1 MIFLFSLVGALSLS
15 AVPLVL
21 GWRRTAG
28 EAEMARALG
37 LSLPKKRLDPERYAR
52 QTGTGLNARQLA
64 LGFLGWILGG
74 VIAGARF
81 GWAGV
86 LLFGLGGGLLFG
98 GSLSGRRE
106 DLRMV
111 QAKDILR
118 AMGVLEAL
126 LSQGRSLT
134 ESLAEA
140 AGATGPQGRL
150 VLEDLLAG
158 LRAAAV
164 DAQAEAVRVWTLT
177 WSSPAVDLVGTAL
190 LAALQDRIE
199 ITPLVGSLR
208 AMLTGVVEVLSR
220 ARAAAKGVEWQ
231 ARFLAVFPPGVLAAI
246 ALTTPDMGAVYG
258 ERPVLLLPVLGG
270 SAVSYFLS
278 MQMIRKGL
286 SMDASLGLLG
296 GEEGLIRL
304 ERMGRVL

>member
-1 MIFLFSLVGALSLS
+1 MSVLLSLVGALGL
-15 AVPLVL
+15 AAIPLVL

-37 LSLPKKRLDPERYAR
+37 LAAAKKGPDIEKIAR
-52 QTGTGLNARQLA
+52 QSGTGLSVRQLT
-64 LGFLGWILGG
+64 LGLLLWTGIGA
-74 VIAGARF
+74 IAGARF
-81 GWAGV
+81 GWAGT

-98 GSLSGRRE
+98 GTLSSRRE
-106 DLRMV
+106 DLRMM

-134 ESLAEA
+134 DALAESA
-140 AGATGPQGRL
+140 SATGPQGRL
-150 VLEDLLAG
+150 VLEDLIIR

-164 DAQAEAVRVWTLT
+164 DAQAEAVRNWTET

-199 ITPLVGSLR
+199 ITPLVGALR
-208 AMLTGVVEVLSR
+208 GMLTGVVEVLSR

-231 ARFLAVFPPGVLAAI
+231 ARFLAMFPPSVLAAI

-258 ERPVLLLPVLGG
+258 ESPVLLLPVLGG
-270 SAVSYFLS
+270 SAISYLLS
-278 MQMIRKGL
+278 MQMIRNGL
-286 SMDASLGLLG
+286 SMDASLGLQG